1 MDWDFLTLIKGLQ
14 IIYPRN
20 LYIYIYII
28 ENEKA
33 VIWNIREYMQLLD
46 FIIYKRAIFNNLN
59 RRHKKAIAK
68 RFRNT
73 KMKIYV
79 SIMLRS

>member
-1 MDWDFLTLIKGLQ
+1 M
-14 IIYPRN
+14 
-20 LYIYIYII
+20 YIYII

-33 VIWNIREYMQLLD
+33 VIWKIREYIQLLD
-46 FIIYKRAIFNNLN
+46 FIKCKRAIFNNLN

-79 SIMLRS
+79 LIMLRS

>member
-1 MDWDFLTLIKGLQ
+1 
-14 IIYPRN
+14 
-20 LYIYIYII
+20 
-28 ENEKA
+28 
-33 VIWNIREYMQLLD
+33 MQLLD